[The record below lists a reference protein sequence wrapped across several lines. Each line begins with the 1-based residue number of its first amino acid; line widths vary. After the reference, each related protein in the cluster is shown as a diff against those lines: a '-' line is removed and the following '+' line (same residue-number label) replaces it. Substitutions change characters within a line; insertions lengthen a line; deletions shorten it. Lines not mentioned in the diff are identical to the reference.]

1 MGLLRFVGV
10 VLAARLR
17 PLMIDQGDCDGPC
30 IAVLH
35 YAMLTRGGISGPQSC
50 PLCACIGLLLSTAKP
65 KFSVCYQAQPDG

>member
-35 YAMLTRGGISGPQSC
+35 YAMLT
-50 PLCACIGLLLSTAKP
+50 
-65 KFSVCYQAQPDG
+65 